1 MIIPLSEEYR
11 VRGTEHCWQLEK
23 RRVRKDKHEWE
34 AFKYFSRLGE
44 AVGAAC
50 RREIRL
56 HPANSLAEAIK
67 AVDQIVARYSKYLDE
82 SLAEVEPGRAA

>member
-1 MIIPLSEEYR
+1 MIIPLSKEYR

-50 RREIRL
+50 RREIRI
-56 HPANSLAEAIK
+56 HPASSLVEALQ
-67 AVDQIVARYSKYLDE
+67 AVDKIAARYNKLLDDAVRE
-82 SLAEVEPGRAA
+82 AA